1 MVSRRKLLGIVLP
14 AAVTLPI
21 TSGAIGGAVAME
33 KTDGNGVFDSVD
45 SLKLASAEDGAVACL
60 RSYHLGKL
68 IGGGG
73 LIHSIGHAIEV
84 NMVTTFPS
92 ANGVWTRI
100 MDRTG
105 AVDCSFSG
113 MLPDGKYD
121 NTNDHIKLINFA
133 DNNGIDILYG
143 SGVYYHSGVV
153 EKKASFS
160 CPNLIGCGGRHTD
173 KGTILKFSNDS
184 YMKIKGGSGILCL
197 SSISGIHYYG
207 GGANNGVLVIADQ
220 CGLSLDKCTFSNCHV
235 GVRMINESKNGFA
248 EFNILDK
255 CVFSASCST
264 GISYERLQGNESFHG
279 TGLRECIFQQQ
290 NKDDNSPHI
299 LIGENCMVYNSPMS
313 IHVFRGAS
321 TSPIVQ
327 HNGLLR
333 SNFYGIITV
342 EKLPKNIIDLVS
354 GGMLYIVGSVV
365 CLSENLSTTNVI
377 FCSRFQA
384 NSDGSVN
391 YIRNP
396 ASLSGAFE
404 QSDNVGVIKFNSGE
418 SAFVDVS
425 IMSPEGI
432 ERRLVFVAIDRDGN
446 GVISDTTLAPM
457 RTKVEHNEI
466 ISFNKAML
474 VVKRPTSTGVQWIV
488 DISFVASRFQFSMK

>member
-1 MVSRRKLLGIVLP
+1 MVSRRKLLGIVFP

-21 TSGAIGGAVAME
+21 TSAAIGGTGVME
-33 KTDGNGVFDSVD
+33 RTDENGVFDSVD
-45 SLKLASAEDGAVACL
+45 SLKLTSAEDGSIACL
-60 RSYHLGKL
+60 LSYHSGEL
-68 IGGGG
+68 IGGGW
-73 LIHSIGHAIEV
+73 LIHSIGHSIEV

-92 ANGVWTRI
+92 ANGIWSRI
-100 MDRTG
+100 MDRSG

-113 MLPDGKYD
+113 MLPNGKYD
-121 NTNDHIKLINFA
+121 NTENHIKLINFA

-143 SGVYYHSGVV
+143 SGIYYHSGVV

-184 YMKIKGGSGILCL
+184 YMKIKGGSGVLCS
-197 SSISGIHYYG
+197 SSISGIHFSG
-207 GGANNGVLVIADQ
+207 DSHNNGILVIADQ
-220 CGLSLDKCTFSNCHV
+220 CGLSLNKCTFSNCHV

-255 CVFSASCST
+255 CVFSASCNT
-264 GISYERLQGNESFHG
+264 GISYERLHGNESFHG

-299 LIGENCMVYNSPMS
+299 IIGENCMVYNAPMS

-321 TSPIVQ
+321 TSPIIQ

-342 EKLPKNIIDLVS
+342 EKNPKNTINLVS

-396 ASLSGAFE
+396 ASLSGTFE
-404 QSDNVGVIKFNSGE
+404 QSNTIGVIKFNSGE

-432 ERRLVFVAIDRDGN
+432 ERRLVFVSIDRDGN
-446 GVISDTTLAPM
+446 GAISDTTLNPM
-457 RTKVEHNEI
+457 SSKIGHDEI
-466 ISFNKAML
+466 ISLSKTML
-474 VVKRPTSTGVQWIV
+474 VVKRPTKTGVQWIV